1 MENQILFADL
11 GLSDEVKQAV
21 AEMGF
26 VAPSPI
32 QAESIPHLLE
42 GRDVIGQA
50 QTGTGKTAAFGIPL
64 IDIIDP
70 NEKVIQSLI
79 LCPTRELAVQVSEEL
94 RRLAKFKKGVWITAI
109 YGGDSYERQN
119 RDLRKG
125 CQIVV
130 GTPGRVMDHIDRGTL
145 RLDNI
150 RYVVLDE
157 ADEMLDMG
165 FREDIETV
173 LADCPEDRQTVFFS
187 ATMPKP
193 IMDLTKRYQKNPQ
206 LVKVT
211 KNEVTNVNIEQSWYA
226 VRPDAKFE
234 AMCRLID
241 FHQINLMLVFSNQ
254 KARVDEIV
262 EQFQMRGY
270 AAEGLHGDMRQAA
283 RTQVMSKFR
292 GGTTQILVATDV
304 AARGIDVDSVEAVFN
319 YDVPMDSEYY
329 VHRIGRTGRAGKSGK
344 AFTLASGSEKYRIRD
359 IQNYTKV
366 EITRGKLPTF
376 ADVFAIKKTRF
387 IERVQQTIEEGTSE
401 FYADVLSTLEEAG
414 HEPAAIVSAL
424 AQLNLGGVKTTE
436 DNLEEQPRNNKFE
449 GRDSR
454 GGDRNGRFGER
465 RTNDRFGDR
474 RGNTAERNGNTRERV
489 DREGKPFRRGADA
502 GMVRLFINIGKNF
515 KITPSHI
522 VGAITGETGLPGK
535 VIGQIDLFDSY
546 SFVDVP
552 KEHHQTV
559 LSALDGNTI
568 KGKRVN
574 VEVAKG

>member
-11 GLSDEVKQAV
+11 GLSDEVMQAV
-21 AEMGF
+21 TEMGF

-32 QAESIPHLLE
+32 QAESIPFLLD

-64 IDIIDP
+64 IDKIDP
-70 NEKVIQSLI
+70 NDKYVQSLI

-94 RRLAKFKKGVWITAI
+94 RRLAKFKRGVWITAI

-130 GTPGRVMDHIDRGTL
+130 GTPGRVMDHIERGTL
-145 RLDNI
+145 RLDQLKYI
-150 RYVVLDE
+150 VLDE

-165 FREDIETV
+165 FREDIESV

-193 IMDLTKRYQKNPQ
+193 ILDLTKRYQRNPQ

-211 KNEVTNVNIEQSWYA
+211 KNEVTNANIDQSWYA

-241 FHQINLMLVFSNQ
+241 FHQIKLMLVFSNQ

-283 RTQVMSKFR
+283 RNQVMSKFR

-304 AARGIDVDSVEAVFN
+304 AARGIDVDDVEAVFN

-366 EITRGKLPTF
+366 EIPRGKLPTF

-387 IERVQQTIEEGTSE
+387 VERVQQTIEEGTSE
-401 FYADVLSTLEEAG
+401 FYSDIFDTLQEAG
-414 HEPAAIVSAL
+414 YEASAIVSAL
-424 AQLNLGGVKTTE
+424 AQLNLGGVKMTE
-436 DNLEEQPRNNKFE
+436 DNLEEEARKKFD
-449 GRDSR
+449 RAP
-454 GGDRNGRFGER
+454 GDRNGNSRFGDR
-465 RTNDRFGDR
+465 RGNDRFGDR
-474 RGNTAERNGNTRERV
+474 RNNYNDGRGGNSTRERV
-489 DREGKPFRRGADA
+489 DRDGKPFRRGTDA

-552 KEHHQTV
+552 KEHQQTI
-559 LSALDGNTI
+559 LNALDGNTI

-574 VEVAKG
+574 VEVARV